1 MKAHDKQTR
10 DTRAALLESAER
22 LFLTHGFEGVS
33 IRQITDASGANVAAV
48 NYHFNGKINLYR
60 EVLAQLLDEIVRD
73 KLTLLKKLDEQAPPA
88 GLEQIL
94 NTYVRSYF
102 DSHLSS
108 PDNDRLLQII
118 YREMGP
124 DAIASD
130 LVATKLVPIHQ
141 AFQKIIL
148 KTCPELKG
156 DHVSFCVSSIMGQV
170 LHFIKSREVL
180 RSMRNPD
187 RNQFFIEEAI
197 HHITQFSLRG
207 IGSNRHA

>member
-1 MKAHDKQTR
+1 MNTNEGQTK
-10 DTRAALLESAER
+10 DTRTVLLESAEK
-22 LFLTHGFEGVS
+22 LFLAHGFEGVS
-33 IRQITDASGANVAAV
+33 IRQITDACGANVAAV

-60 EVLAQLLDEIVRD
+60 EVLAQLLDKIVRD
-73 KLTLLKKLDEQAPPA
+73 KLALLKRLDEQQPPA
-88 GLEQIL
+88 GLELIL
-94 NTYVRSYF
+94 KTYVRSYF
-102 DSHLSS
+102 DSHLTS

-130 LVATKLVPIHQ
+130 MVSTKLVPIHQ
-141 AFQKIIL
+141 AFQRIIL
-148 KTCPELKG
+148 KTCPGLKEE
-156 DHVSFCVSSIMGQV
+156 HVSFCVSSIMGQV

-187 RNQFFIEEAI
+187 RTQFFIEEAI

>member
-1 MKAHDKQTR
+1 MKIHESQTK
-10 DTRAALLESAER
+10 DTRAALLESAEN
-22 LFLTHGFEGVS
+22 LFLAHGFEGVS
-33 IRQITDASGANVAAV
+33 IRQITEASGANVAAV

-60 EVLAQLLDEIVRD
+60 EVLAQLLDEIVQD
-73 KLTLLKKLDEQAPPA
+73 KLALLKRLDEQCPPS

-94 NTYVRSYF
+94 ESFIRSYF
-102 DSHLSS
+102 DSHLIS
-108 PDNDRLLQII
+108 PDKDRLLQII
-118 YREMGP
+118 YRELGP

-130 LVATKLVPIHQ
+130 LVSTKLVPIHH

-148 KTCPELKG
+148 KTCPELKE
-156 DHVSFCVSSIMGQV
+156 DHVSFCVSSIIGQV

-187 RNQFFIEEAI
+187 KNHFFIEEAI

-207 IGSNRHA
+207 IGSHCHA